1 MGDVIVIVLIVL
13 AIAWLVGEYIVH
25 IQSPQY
31 QFRKLN
37 KKMSKTITKLNK
49 KLNTIDHKIE
59 DLKGKE

>member
-31 QFRKLN
+31 QIRKLN